1 MKKVY
6 KNLMRLILLHDL
18 LLPSRMIFL
27 IKIWA
32 FRIFKTKI
40 QFLED
45 KIQWL
50 LAARKHSKDEI
61 NLLRIICKRISI
73 VPQVSCS
80 NKYY

>member
-18 LLPSRMIFL
+18 FLPSRMIFL

-61 NLLRIICKRISI
+61 NLLIIICKRIII
-73 VPQVSCS
+73 VPQVSCF
-80 NKYY
+80 NKY